1 MESIFTSLTPVSFAY
16 KAADIITSASGA
28 KNMPFFPAEFFKE
41 QTSFIFS
48 FCNKLKGFLIL
59 WHHYTTYNLVP
70 KVL

>member
-1 MESIFTSLTPVSFAY
+1 MA
-16 KAADIITSASGA
+16 
-28 KNMPFFPAEFFKE
+28 FFPAEFFKE
-41 QTSFIFS
+41 QSSFIFS